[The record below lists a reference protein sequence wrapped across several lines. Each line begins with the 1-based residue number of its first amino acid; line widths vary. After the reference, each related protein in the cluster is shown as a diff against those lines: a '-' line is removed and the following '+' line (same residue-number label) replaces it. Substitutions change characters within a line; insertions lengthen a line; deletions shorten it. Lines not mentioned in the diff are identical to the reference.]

1 MALIEVFRN
10 EYSVIFMDPKGPLV
24 RSVRSDVPF
33 PALEELERSVQDT
46 VRVYD
51 EIGRQGRVL
60 LSDLRAVQGRNDEA
74 FEDRMLKLRPKLY
87 GGFLR
92 VGILVRSSVGALQ
105 IKRMVREDGIDRMVM
120 TDETGLLE
128 YLLHG

>member
-1 MALIEVFRN
+1 VALIEVFRS
-10 EYSVIFMDPKGPLV
+10 EYQVVLMDPKGPLIRTQ
-24 RSVRSDVPF
+24 RSEVSF
-33 PALEELERSVQDT
+33 PSLEVLERSVGDMC
-46 VRVYD
+46 RIFD
-51 EIGRQGRVL
+51 EIGRGSRVL

-74 FEDRMLKLRPKLY
+74 FEERMLKLRPKLY

-120 TDETGLLE
+120 TDEAELLQ

>member
-1 MALIEVFRN
+1 VALIEVFRN
-10 EYSVIFMDPKGPLV
+10 EYQVVAMDPKGPLV
-24 RSVRSDVPF
+24 RSQRSEIAF
-33 PALEELERSVQDT
+33 PSLEVLEQTVSELCNAF
-46 VRVYD
+46 D
-51 EIGRQGRVL
+51 EIGRENRVL

-92 VGILVRSSVGALQ
+92 VGILVRSSIGALQ
-105 IKRMVREDGIDRMVM
+105 MKRLVREDGLDRMVM
-120 TDETGLLE
+120 TDESGLLE

>member
-10 EYSVIFMDPKGPLV
+10 EFTTIFMDPKGPLV

-33 PALEELERSVQDT
+33 PLIEAMEKSVADMIRT
-46 VRVYD
+46 FD
-51 EIGRQGRVL
+51 GIGREGRVFL
-60 LSDLRAVQGRNDEA
+60 NDLRAITGRNDA
-74 FEDRMLKLRPKLY
+74 LFEDSMKKLRPRLH

-105 IKRMVREDGIDRMVM
+105 IKRLLQEDGIARMVM
-120 TDETGLLE
+120 TNEADLIE

>member
-1 MALIEVFRN
+1 VALIEVFRN
-10 EYSVIFMDPKGPLV
+10 EYNVISMDPKGPLI

-33 PALEELERSVQDT
+33 QTLEELERSVQDM

-51 EIGRQGRVL
+51 EIGRQTRVL
-60 LSDLRAVQGRNDEA
+60 LSDLRAVQGRNDGA